1 MIVGVGT
8 DIVSIRRIQRS
19 LTRFGRRFTD
29 KILSASEHRSLS
41 GSQLAAYLGR
51 QFSAKEAVSKALG
64 TGMRSGVHFRN
75 IEIVRKESGAPLVR
89 LTGEAKSRAE
99 ELGISDIHISVS
111 DEQDY
116 AIAYVV
122 ATNGV

>member
-19 LTRFGRRFTD
+19 LARFGGRFTD
-29 KILSASEHRSLS
+29 KILCASEHRSLS

-89 LTGEAKSRAE
+89 LTGEAKSRAK

-111 DEQDY
+111 DEQAY